1 MKKILLALALA
12 FPLLASATP
21 TQCMTDQAKK
31 NFSVGGFQVMASA
44 CTGAG
49 APSACCTG
57 AGAGASCPTYKLA
70 LITNTSTAGTSAT
83 TWASI
88 NANEVGASG
97 GYSTGGWTLAG
108 YTVTVSANHSCIS
121 FTTPLTAATATI
133 TARAAVIY
141 CSANCPT
148 LDVVG
153 IYCLDGSS
161 CAADTVSTGG
171 TFTVN
176 LPAGG
181 PYCIN

>member
-1 MKKILLALALA
+1 MRTILAALLLTLSAPAL
-12 FPLLASATP
+12 ATP

-31 NFSVGGFQVMASA
+31 DFSVGAFQVMASA

-49 APSACCTG
+49 APSPCCTG
-57 AGAGASCPTYKLA
+57 AGAGATCPTYKIA
-70 LITNTSTAGTSAT
+70 LLQNASTWGTAT
-83 TWASI
+83 TTWSST
-88 NANEVGASG
+88 NEPGASG
-97 GYSTGGWTLAG
+97 TYSSGGSALAG
-108 YTVTVSANHSCIS
+108 MTITVASNHSCVS
-121 FTTPLTAATATI
+121 FTTPISWTSATL

-148 LDVVG
+148 LDIVA
-153 IYCLDGSS
+153 IYCLDGGA

-181 PYCIN
+181 PYCLN